1 MDMNSKGLLAIVLVA
16 TLAASAMIPLSG
28 ASNIQVVLNPNANE
42 ATVSAYINSSIAFSA
57 NESSFLGKV
66 ITEVFPHSSNIT
78 IKQTSINKGNLSFQ
92 VVNDSISNME
102 SNASLKALSLGY
114 SRTIANTTEGNNA
127 VLFINTSLLIKATV
141 SGIFSNNTASLK
153 WRSFS
158 SNNSLELNGSYV
170 NNASFGG
177 PYLTSSRTVNTLN
190 FSVFSKSL
198 SNWTRT
204 YNAATNVTT
213 FSMDAGTT
221 VHFQLNGSL
230 GVTGS
235 NFSIT
240 YSLDPSYSISAPGY
254 DSATADS
261 IVIGNPPPSSP
272 IAYYAVGAVLVGAAA
287 VMLLIRR
294 KGPNH

>member
-92 VVNDSISNME
+92 VVNDSISHME
-102 SNASLKALSLGY
+102 SNVSLKALSLGY
-114 SRTIANTTEGNNA
+114 SRTIANTTDGNNA
-127 VLFINTSLLIKATV
+127 LLFINTSLLIKATV

-158 SNNSLELNGSYV
+158 SNNSLELNGNYV
-170 NNASFGG
+170 SNASFKGQ
-177 PYLTSSRTVNTLN
+177 YLTSSRTVNTLN
-190 FSVFSKSL
+190 FSAFSKSI

-204 YNAATNVTT
+204 YDAATNVTT
-213 FSMDAGTT
+213 FSMNAGTT

-230 GVTGS
+230 GS

-294 KGPNH
+294 RGPNH